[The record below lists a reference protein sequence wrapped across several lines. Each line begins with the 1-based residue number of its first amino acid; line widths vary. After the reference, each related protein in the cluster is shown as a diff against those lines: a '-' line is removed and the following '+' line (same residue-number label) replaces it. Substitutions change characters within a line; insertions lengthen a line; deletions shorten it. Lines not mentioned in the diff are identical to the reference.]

1 MKRNRLVLCLAAG
14 QAALAG
20 AASAQDA
27 EKARETVEVVALR
40 LGQSSETSGV
50 AVTVISA
57 EDMERRGQALVGEA
71 IASVPGVTV
80 SQAGVF
86 GGVSSARV
94 RGNAVGHTLV
104 LIDGVPVNDAAS
116 PGGGYD
122 FATLDTFG
130 IQQVEVLRG
139 PQSTLWGSD
148 AIGGVIS
155 IVTSTPE
162 QGLEWGGFAEAGS
175 FSTWRTGARIAG
187 GGDKLDGALS
197 IGFRASDGI
206 SKADEADGN
215 TEDDGFASLNVSGRA
230 GMDLSGAV
238 RVEVLGRLIQ
248 SEFDFDGFPPP
259 NFVLADS
266 NERSE
271 NEEAMLAGRLEAAL
285 LDGRFEN
292 EVLIS
297 QSEIERKSFSDGL
310 ASTINDGRRTT
321 YRYHGELAIA
331 EGHVAMF
338 GVEREDSEADGEDA
352 RADSVFALY
361 EFSPVES
368 LSITGGLRYDDDD
381 RYGSE
386 TTGRA
391 AISWQA
397 SEVVR
402 VRATWGQGFRA
413 PTIFQTNY
421 ICTFC
426 GLTAPN
432 PNLQAET
439 SEGFDLGVDLD
450 LGIGSVSVTAF
461 EQDTENLIDFSFAE
475 GYANIA
481 FAEQRGIEFGLSTR
495 LTDWL
500 ESHVSYTYLDAEDGA
515 GAPLPR
521 VPEHSGT
528 LELAFNAGGPFRA
541 SILAR
546 YNGEQSDGFGPQVP
560 SWVRTD
566 LTASYQ
572 YSSGLE
578 LFGRVENLFDEDYQ
592 QVGGYGTPGLSGYL
606 GIRVRN

>member
-1 MKRNRLVLCLAAG
+1 MKRNRLLLCLAAG

-27 EKARETVEVVALR
+27 EEARETVEVVALR

-175 FSTWRTGARIAG
+175 FNTWRTGARLAG

-238 RVEVLGRLIQ
+238 RVEVLGRLTQ

-297 QSEIERKSFSDGL
+297 QSAIERKSFSDGL

-321 YRYHGELAIA
+321 YRYNGELAIA

-432 PNLQAET
+432 ANLQAET
-439 SEGFDLGVDLD
+439 SEGVDLGVDLD
-450 LGIGSVSVTAF
+450 LGMGSVSVTAF
-461 EQDTENLIDFSFAE
+461 EQNTENLIDFSFTE

-541 SILAR
+541 SMLAR

-566 LTASYQ
+566 LTASYR